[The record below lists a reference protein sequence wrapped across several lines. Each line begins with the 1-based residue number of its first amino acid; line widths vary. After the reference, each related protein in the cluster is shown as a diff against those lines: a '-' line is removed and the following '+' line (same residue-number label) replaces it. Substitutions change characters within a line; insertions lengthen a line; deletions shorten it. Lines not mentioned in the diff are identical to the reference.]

1 MEKISDIFTVKTGG
15 DLWLEKE
22 IPGSIPVISL
32 GFENNGV
39 VGYIQKNEE
48 HHLYPAGS
56 ITVSGWAGGMK
67 AFVQVKDFY
76 VRGRVKILIPKIKL
90 TLQQKL
96 YYCCCFNANAYRYT
110 YGRKS
115 SGERFSDLLIPS
127 INELPKWINTYS
139 INKLDTR
146 NKNSSFKI
154 DTLSWKAFKIRD
166 VFECKTMKALDIKDF
181 VPGNINYI
189 TRSALN
195 NGNSGKCGNDEF
207 INKGNCITIG
217 AEGKYAFYQE
227 KDFVAGVKVYSL
239 RNKNLNKYN
248 ALFITTLLNKKVELY
263 SYGRARIL
271 EKIREEEIKLPIN
284 DENKIDWNYMTSV
297 IKKLPYGDKI

>member
-1 MEKISDIFTVKTGG
+1 MKKISDIFTVRTGG

-22 IPGSIPVISL
+22 ISGDIPVISL

-39 VGYIQKNEE
+39 VGYIQKNDE

-67 AFVQVKDFY
+67 AFVQIKDFY
-76 VRGRVKILIPKIKL
+76 VRGRVKILIPKQEM
-90 TLQQKL
+90 TLQQKF

-115 SGERFSDLLIPS
+115 SGERFSDLMIPS
-127 INELPKWINTYS
+127 IDEIPSWINKYTIKKINT
-139 INKLDTR
+139 INK
-146 NKNSSFKI
+146 NIQFKI
-154 DTLSWKAFKIRD
+154 DTSNWKSYKIKD
-166 VFECKTMKALDIKDF
+166 IFDCKTMKALDIKEF

-195 NGNSGKCGNDEF
+195 NGNSGKCGNNEF
-207 INKGNCITIG
+207 VNKGNCITIG

-239 RNKNLNKYN
+239 RNKYLNKYN

-271 EKIREEEIKLPIN
+271 EKIKEEVIKLPVNKSN
-284 DENKIDWNYMTSV
+284 DIDWNYMTDI
-297 IKKLPYGDKI
+297 IKRIPYGDKI